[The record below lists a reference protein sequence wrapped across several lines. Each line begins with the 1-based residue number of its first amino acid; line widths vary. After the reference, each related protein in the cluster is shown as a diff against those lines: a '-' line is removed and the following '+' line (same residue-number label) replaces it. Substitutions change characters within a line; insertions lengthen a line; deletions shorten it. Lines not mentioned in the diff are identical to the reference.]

1 MNGERFILLIVSIC
15 LILLTA
21 GILGEVCFQKGRAAG
36 RTDQIIGWKIDD
48 TDTGFVFSPIIGND
62 AKR

>member
-1 MNGERFILLIVSIC
+1 MDAKNFILLIVSIC

-36 RTDQIIGWKIDD
+36 RTDQIIGWKIDN

-62 AKR
+62 VKR

>member
-1 MNGERFILLIVSIC
+1 MDAKNFILLIVSIC

-36 RTDQIIGWKIDD
+36 RTDQIIGWKIDN
-48 TDTGFVFSPIIGND
+48 TDSGFVFSPIIGND
-62 AKR
+62 AK

>member
-1 MNGERFILLIVSIC
+1 MDAKNFILLIVSIC

-36 RTDQIIGWKIDD
+36 RTDQIIGWKIDN
-48 TDTGFVFSPIIGND
+48 TDSGFVFSPIIGND

>member
-1 MNGERFILLIVSIC
+1 MDAKNFILLIVSIC

-48 TDTGFVFSPIIGND
+48 TDSGFVFSPIIDND
-62 AKR
+62 AK

>member
-1 MNGERFILLIVSIC
+1 MDAKNFILLIVSIC

-21 GILGEVCFQKGRAAG
+21 GILGEVCFQKGRATG

-48 TDTGFVFSPIIGND
+48 TDSGFVFSPIIGND
-62 AKR
+62 VK